1 MSTSKVLTGASARA
15 GTYYYHETR
24 DLSTISQDC
33 KNGCVYTKEGQGNF
47 CYPGAS
53 REGCVVHSSLRCFP
67 MVTSQVTI
75 YQVANS

>member
-53 REGCVVHSSLRCFP
+53 LSVVFPNGNFP

-75 YQVANS
+75 YQVANSQS